1 MLLKKEKKKEKRKR
15 MVWGICKCPDAFD
28 FCMIWYLVCPRLRRT
43 NGGRKKEKKE
53 RKKKKKKTHTHID
66 PIWL

>member
-1 MLLKKEKKKEKRKR
+1 
-15 MVWGICKCPDAFD
+15 MVWGICKCPGAFD

-53 RKKKKKKTHTHID
+53 RKKKEKKNTRID